1 MQSYN
6 ESKLQNFEDRVL
18 DCLNWTGEDRL
29 SEKNITGNRP
39 GDWLS
44 ISCVPGYQLPD
55 TNKSMTSVC
64 KPDGFWSHEIEKCER
79 R

>member
-1 MQSYN
+1 M
-6 ESKLQNFEDRVL
+6 
-18 DCLNWTGEDRL
+18 

-64 KPDGFWSHEIEKCER
+64 KRDGFWSREIEKCER